1 MDILSGKVIDLEVL
15 DYVPDITDDPKAIE
29 VIAEL
34 IDKLPDIEVRGSL
47 EKWQAAILAS
57 QTVSYTHLVR
67 EDDQLM
73 ILTSAR
79 TD

>member
-15 DYVPDITDDPKAIE
+15 DYVPDITDEPKAIE

-47 EKWQAAILAS
+47 EKWRRLS
-57 QTVSYTHLVR
+57 LLLR
-67 EDDQLM
+67 
-73 ILTSAR
+73 
-79 TD
+79 

>member
-15 DYVPDITDDPKAIE
+15 DYVPDITDEPKAIE

-47 EKWQAAILAS
+47 EKWQAGYPCFSDRPVFLR
-57 QTVSYTHLVR
+57 L
-67 EDDQLM
+67 
-73 ILTSAR
+73 
-79 TD
+79 